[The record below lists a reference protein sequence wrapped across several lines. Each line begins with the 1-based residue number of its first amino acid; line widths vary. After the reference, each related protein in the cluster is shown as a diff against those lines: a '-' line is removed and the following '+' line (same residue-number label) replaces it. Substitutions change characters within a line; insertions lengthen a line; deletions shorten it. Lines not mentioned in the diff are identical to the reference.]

1 MGWCCC
7 SEEQEDFAK
16 ASSEAHNNF
25 NGSVPSGMLET
36 TRCFPVEKLII
47 VNESCRNSVEFVP
60 LKIGS

>member
-25 NGSVPSGMLET
+25 NGSVPPGMLET

-47 VNESCRNSVEFVP
+47 VNESCQNSVEFVP

>member
-7 SEEQEDFAK
+7 PEEQEDFAK

-25 NGSVPSGMLET
+25 NGSVPPGMLET

-47 VNESCRNSVEFVP
+47 VNESC
-60 LKIGS
+60 